1 MAQLGTPTRMSDANQ
16 LRANGRLPA
25 FVCETATR
33 PRRASARS
41 FFSLLVA
48 ISTAVLGGLVT
59 FPFCFCCFCFCCFFC
74 CFLSQRRRRGDWR
87 DFMPCLSCRFI
98 ACVGPLGIRSWA
110 MGNWALEHWAA
121 WRREAAVITC
131 IRGCY
136 HEYYANVARLPLGLA
151 GRVRALTAL

>member
-1 MAQLGTPTRMSDANQ
+1 MRTSACRISYASSSVAKMAQLGTPTRMSDANQ

-59 FPFCFCCFCFCCFFC
+59 FPFCFCCFCFCSFFC

-110 MGNWALEHWAA
+110 MGIGLWS
-121 WRREAAVITC
+121 IGQ
-131 IRGCY
+131 RG
-136 HEYYANVARLPLGLA
+136 VGKRL
-151 GRVRALTAL
+151 